1 MEKREGQSRG
11 PSSPGGRQAKSARRA
26 DACAER
32 GLARNAEKGA
42 LATLLCKRRQHSASL
57 MRWAHPP
64 AGAAH
69 AQGPRERVAPCASQE
84 ALCPPDASASLPA
97 SEAQE
102 PDAAPRPRVR
112 ECTALDVREGFDA
125 DGLPAKLVSAADTR
139 DGSDS
144 SVVLTESWVHTPIL
158 PGDSFSL
165 HMTFASPGA
174 HGACATLRFGRL
186 RATP

>member
-1 MEKREGQSRG
+1 
-11 PSSPGGRQAKSARRA
+11 
-26 DACAER
+26 
-32 GLARNAEKGA
+32 
-42 LATLLCKRRQHSASL
+42 
-57 MRWAHPP
+57 MRWARPP

-69 AQGPRERVAPCASQE
+69 AQGPQERIAPCTSQE

-125 DGLPAKLVSAADTR
+125 DGRPAKLVSAADTR

-144 SVVLTESWVHTPIL
+144 SVVLTQSWVHTPIL

-165 HMTFASPGA
+165 HTTFASPGA
-174 HGACATLRFGRL
+174 HGACASLRFGRL
-186 RATP
+186 HAAP